1 MKLPD
6 NGKLQFGGVLNSGNG
21 DLQIYHDT
29 NHSYI
34 VDQGTGELRL
44 RSNLFNLQSA
54 DGSETMIGISENSNV
69 NLYHNN
75 NIRLTTTST
84 GVTIGGGIFIPDNN
98 KLEFGNAVGS
108 GDLRIFHDTQNSYI
122 DDEDT
127 GALQLRTVNGTAI
140 NLIGGGNAA
149 TDYMARFVK
158 DNAVTLYYNKNIKF
172 ATTTNGVKV
181 TGGIQDKDGQLGTSG
196 QVLSS
201 TGTELD
207 WVDSSIPSGGI
218 ILWSGAANAIPSG
231 WYLCNG
237 SNGTPDLRGRF
248 VVGYSDTDGDYDV
261 GDTGGA
267 KTDTVNISVSGT
279 TSTDS
284 PAY

>member
-1 MKLPD
+1 
-6 NGKLQFGGVLNSGNG
+6 
-21 DLQIYHDT
+21 
-29 NHSYI
+29 
-34 VDQGTGELRL
+34 
-44 RSNLFNLQSA
+44 
-54 DGSETMIGISENSNV
+54 
-69 NLYHNN
+69 
-75 NIRLTTTST
+75 
-84 GVTIGGGIFIPDNN
+84 
-98 KLEFGNAVGS
+98 
-108 GDLRIFHDTQNSYI
+108 
-122 DDEDT
+122 
-127 GALQLRTVNGTAI
+127 
-140 NLIGGGNAA
+140 
-149 TDYMARFVK
+149 MARFVK

-284 PAY
+284 PAANGNGYNGATIGNLNRHTHTFSGSSSDTVNTRPPYYALCYIMKS